1 MREQDYLD
9 PWRGMGGSERVLC
22 CTLKRFR
29 HAGRLHRR
37 LGEPFDR
44 GFRCFFRVSLHKF
57 ECVGSGLTME

>member
-1 MREQDYLD
+1 MREQDYFGLVA
-9 PWRGMGGSERVLC
+9 RNGGSERVLC

-44 GFRCFFRVSLHKF
+44 GFRCFFRVSLHNLN
-57 ECVGSGLTME
+57 VLAAG